1 MKVVSMKDVT
11 VVKNGLDWPFAK
23 LPSGKDMIHRLE
35 RNESYVSWL
44 IPANAE
50 KADDMFPAIR
60 VSDVYYT
67 LSLRMMKAIWR
78 HVRLRK
84 GFVNMQIVPY
94 VGKLPRIPR
103 SLLEEKMRTQDRFNV
118 SCVRFLC
125 YV

>member
-1 MKVVSMKDVT
+1 MKVVQMQNVT
-11 VVKNGLDWPFAK
+11 VVKNGLEWPFTK

-44 IPANAE
+44 SPVDAQS
-50 KADDMFPAIR
+50 ADDMFPAIR
-60 VSDVYYT
+60 VCDVYYT

-84 GFVNMQIVPY
+84 GFVNMQVVPY

-118 SCVRFLC
+118 SGLRFFRF
-125 YV
+125 V